1 MQEESVRERL
11 ASLIGQSG
19 DGYAALSR
27 MLGRNPAYLQQY
39 VKRGVPRRL
48 SELDRRSLA
57 RHFGVSERLL
67 GAPAGAPVEPE
78 LQAERA
84 EPASPEQQRYLL
96 VPYLDALTGRTA
108 AGPPRTALALDPGFA
123 AEISDGRP
131 TSLATHRID
140 GDSMSPTLSD
150 GDTIL
155 VDTEDRWMLRDG
167 IYALQSASGI
177 LVKRL
182 SVHPVTKRL
191 AILSDNSA
199 YPSFPDCDPAAIGII
214 GRLIWAGRRIA

>member
-11 ASLIGQSG
+11 ASLIDQSG

-67 GAPAGAPVEPE
+67 GAPAGPGGDPPLQSETPRPVGDEPE
-78 LQAERA
+78 KL
-84 EPASPEQQRYLL
+84 LL
-96 VPYLDALTGRTA
+96 VPYLDAMTGRA
-108 AGPPRTALALDPGFA
+108 ASGPPKAALALDPGFA
-123 AEISDGRP
+123 AEVSAGRP
-131 TSLATHRID
+131 TCLATHRIE

-155 VDTEDRWMLRDG
+155 VDTDDRWMLRDG
-167 IYALQSASGI
+167 IYALQSASGV

-199 YPSFPDCDPAAIGII
+199 YPSFPDCDPTAIGII